1 MPFNNPPM
9 PWREF
14 ERRLSGRPDP
24 NDSERD
30 GPGGSDGGRSD
41 DRGGQE
47 GGGQGSDAG
56 LAPATP
62 LRPSQRRGHGSD
74 REPDG
79 GDSPAW
85 SRKRPA
91 YEAPAIPLS
100 DPSPVPYA
108 ELHAHSSFSFLD
120 GSSDPEQLVEE
131 AVALGLQ
138 ALALTDHDGMYGIA
152 RFAEAAGALGLPT
165 VFGAELNTGIELPST
180 RTERAIAARVGVPDP
195 PGTHLLVLARN
206 PAGYASLCRAISQ
219 ANLRGGAKGR
229 PVYDLNELAELS
241 NDNWLILTGC
251 RKGSVRQALE
261 PVYGAFALDPARR
274 ALAEL
279 IDRFG
284 RNNVAVELTHA
295 LEPLADERYA
305 ALAGLAGEQRLQLVA
320 STAAHYAAPQH
331 RPLATAM
338 AAVRARTSMDA
349 LDGWLPAWAGQHL
362 RSGAEMAAR
371 FRRYPEAVAAAARL
385 GAELAFPLR
394 LVAPN
399 LPPFPVPDGHD
410 EMSYLRQLTFDG
422 ARARYGPRGPATE
435 RAYRQLE
442 HELAIIDSLGFPG
455 YFLVVWELT
464 QFCAERGILCQG
476 RGSAANSAVCFA
488 IGITAVDAVG
498 HNLLF
503 ERFLAP
509 ERDGPP
515 DIDID
520 IESGRRE
527 EVIQHVYQR
536 HGRQHAAQVAN
547 VITYRPR
554 SAVRDIARA
563 LGYAPGQQDAWSKQM
578 ERYYWAEPP
587 TGATQPADEPA
598 AQPATTRLATTYPAT
613 AQPATAQP
621 ATAHPADDADAV
633 PAQVL
638 ALAEQLQHAPRHLG
652 IHSGGMVICDRPVIE
667 VCPVE
672 WARMP
677 GRTVLQWDKDDCAA
691 TGLVKFDLLG
701 LGMLS
706 ALKYCFDFVASWHG
720 HRYGLHEIPPEDP
733 KVYDMLC
740 AADTVGVFQVESR
753 AQMATLPRLKPRTF
767 YDLVIEIALIRPGPI
782 QGDSVHPYLRRKNG
796 LEPVTYPHPILQPAL
811 ERTLGVPLFQEQ
823 LMRLAID
830 AAGCS
835 PAEADQVRRAMGS
848 KRSEEKMAR
857 LRDRLYEGM
866 RANGITGAVAD
877 DIYTKIKAFAAFGFA
892 ESHSISFAFLVYA
905 SSWLKLYYPAA
916 FCASLLNAQPMGFYS
931 PQSLVQDAKRH
942 GVAVRGPDINSSLAA
957 ASLQEAA
964 EDESSYAGPGPRQP
978 AVRLGLSSVRS
989 ISDELAERIV
999 AEREHGSYTSMAGLA
1014 RRVGL
1019 NTTQLEALATAGA
1032 FESFGTSRRE
1042 ALWVAGAAADYRPG
1056 QLDLPAPSE
1065 EHIPALPEMTE
1076 PEQLM
1081 ADLWATGITRDRYPT
1096 AMIRERLN
1104 SLGVI
1109 TSKHLRGLPD
1119 RTRVIVGGIVT
1130 HRQRPATARGVIF
1143 VNLEDEFGMVN
1154 VICDPVVWQRHHRV
1168 AVGSGGLLIRGMLE
1182 RSDGVL
1188 NVLAERIEPL
1198 NLGLRST
1205 ARDFR

>member
-1 MPFNNPPM
+1 MGFNTPVV
-9 PWREF
+9 PWREL
-14 ERRLSGRPDP
+14 ERRLSGRPEP
-24 NDSERD
+24 
-30 GPGGSDGGRSD
+30 GSDPTDGSGTADPGLGKD
-41 DRGGQE
+41 DSTE
-47 GGGQGSDAG
+47 
-56 LAPATP
+56 PTP
-62 LRPSQRRGHGSD
+62 LRPSHRRGHGSD

-85 SRKRPA
+85 SRKRSA
-91 YEAPAIPLS
+91 YEAPAIPLAGS
-100 DPSPVPYA
+100 SPVPYA

-120 GSSDPEQLVEE
+120 GSCDPEQLVEE

-138 ALALTDHDGMYGIA
+138 ALALTDHDGMYGVA
-152 RFAEAAGALGLPT
+152 RFAEAADALGLPT
-165 VFGAELNTGIELPST
+165 VFGAELNTGIELP
-180 RTERAIAARVGVPDP
+180 RTKSERSMAARTGTPDP

-206 PAGYASLCRAISQ
+206 PTGYASLCRAISQ

-241 NDNWLILTGC
+241 NDNWLVLTGC

-261 PVYGAFALDPARR
+261 GNTEGSDVPYGTFALDPARQ

-279 IDRFG
+279 VGRFG
-284 RNNVAVELTHA
+284 RDNVAVELTHA

-305 ALAGLAGEQRLQLVA
+305 ALAELAGEQRLQLVA
-320 STAAHYAAPQH
+320 STAAHYAAPRN

-338 AAVRARTSMDA
+338 AAVRARTSLDA
-349 LDGWLPAWAGQHL
+349 LDGWLPAWSGQHL
-362 RSGAEMAAR
+362 RSGAEVAAR

-385 GAELAFPLR
+385 GSELAFPLK

-399 LPPFPVPDGHD
+399 LPPFPVPDGHGD
-410 EMSYLRQLTFDG
+410 GSEMGYLRELTYQG
-422 ARARYGPRGPATE
+422 ARTRYGPPGPATD

-442 HELAIIDSLGFPG
+442 HELAIIEELGFPG

-488 IGITAVDAVG
+488 IGITAVDSVG

-520 IESGRRE
+520 IESDRRE
-527 EVIQHVYQR
+527 EVIQHVYAR

-563 LGYAPGQQDAWSKQM
+563 LGYAPGQQDAWSKQID
-578 ERYYWAEPP
+578 RGYYWSGNTEQSLQQAGADNSESSAQQDGSAEQTEAIPP
-587 TGATQPADEPA
+587 
-598 AQPATTRLATTYPAT
+598 
-613 AQPATAQP
+613 
-621 ATAHPADDADAV
+621 
-633 PAQVL
+633 QVL
-638 ALAEQLQHAPRHLG
+638 ALAEQLQNAPRHLG

-672 WARMP
+672 WGRMP

-706 ALKYCFDFVASWHG
+706 ALKYCFDFVETWHG

-740 AADTVGVFQVESR
+740 AADTIGVFQVESR

-796 LEPVTYPHPILQPAL
+796 LEPVTYPHPLLQPAL
-811 ERTLGVPLFQEQ
+811 ERTLGIPLFQEQ

-835 PAEADQVRRAMGS
+835 PSEADQVRRAMGS

-877 DIYTKIKAFAAFGFA
+877 DIFTKIKSFAAFGFA

-905 SSWLKLYYPAA
+905 SSWMKLYYPAA
-916 FCASLLNAQPMGFYS
+916 FCAGLLNAQPMGFYS
-931 PQSLVQDAKRH
+931 PPTLVQDAKRH
-942 GVAVRGPDINSSLAA
+942 GVAVRGPDVNFSLAA
-957 ASLQEAA
+957 ASLQET
-964 EDESSYAGPGPRQP
+964 EEGESSYTGPGPHQP
-978 AVRLGLSSVRS
+978 AVRLGLSSVRT
-989 ISDELAERIV
+989 ISDELAQRIV
-999 AEREHGSYTSMAGLA
+999 TEREHGSFTSLTELA

-1032 FESFGTSRRE
+1032 FDSLSTGRRE

-1056 QLDLPAPSE
+1056 QLELAAPSE
-1065 EHIPALPEMTE
+1065 QQIPPLPAMTE

-1081 ADLWATGITRDRYPT
+1081 ADLWATGITRDCYPT
-1096 AMIRERLN
+1096 ALIRDRLD

-1109 TSKHLRGLPD
+1109 ASNRLRGLED
-1119 RTRVIVGGIVT
+1119 RTRVTVGGVVT

-1143 VNLEDEFGMVN
+1143 VNLEDEFGMIN
-1154 VICDPVVWQRHHRV
+1154 VICDPVVWQRYHRV
-1168 AVGSGGLLIRGMLE
+1168 AVSAGGLLIRGMLE
-1182 RSDGVL
+1182 RADGVL
-1188 NVLAERIEPL
+1188 NVVAERIERLP
-1198 NLGLRST
+1198 LGLRPSS
-1205 ARDFR
+1205 RDFR

>member
-1 MPFNNPPM
+1 MGFNNPVV
-9 PWREF
+9 PWREL
-14 ERRLSGRPDP
+14 ERRLSGRPSPDANDP
-24 NDSERD
+24 D
-30 GPGGSDGGRSD
+30 GN
-41 DRGGQE
+41 GGQNPD
-47 GGGQGSDAG
+47 GHDPDSHDPDSQDPTPVTP
-56 LAPATP
+56 LAPS
-62 LRPSQRRGHGSD
+62 RRRGHGSD

-91 YEAPAIPLS
+91 YEAPAIPLT
-100 DPSPVPYA
+100 DTSPVPYA

-120 GSSDPEQLVEE
+120 GACDPEQLVEE

-138 ALALTDHDGMYGIA
+138 ALALTDHDGMYGVA
-152 RFAEAAGALGLPT
+152 RFAEAADALGLPT
-165 VFGAELNTGIELPST
+165 VFGAELNTGIELPRT
-180 RTERAIAARVGVPDP
+180 RTERSIAARTGIPDP

-229 PVYDLNELAELS
+229 PVYDLNELTELAG
-241 NDNWLILTGC
+241 DNWLVLTGC

-261 PVYGAFALDPARR
+261 GTANSGASGSNAAYGTFALDPARG
-274 ALAEL
+274 ALNEL

-284 RNNVAVELTHA
+284 RDNVAVELTHA

-305 ALAGLAGEQRLQLVA
+305 ALAELAGEQRLQLVA
-320 STAAHYAAPQH
+320 STAAHYAAPRN

-349 LDGWLPAWAGQHL
+349 LDGWLPAWSGQHL
-362 RSGAEMAAR
+362 RSGAEIAAR
-371 FRRYPEAVAAAARL
+371 FRHYPHAVATAARL
-385 GAELAFPLR
+385 GTELAFPLR

-399 LPPFPVPDGHD
+399 LPPFPVPDGIGD
-410 EMSYLRQLTFDG
+410 GTEMSYLRLLTYEG
-422 ARARYGPRGPATE
+422 ARTRYGPPGPATD
-435 RAYRQLE
+435 RAYRQLK

-488 IGITAVDAVG
+488 LGITAVDSVG

-520 IESGRRE
+520 IESDRRE
-527 EVIQHVYQR
+527 EVIQHVYER

-563 LGYAPGQQDAWSKQM
+563 LGYAPGQQDAWSKQIDHG
-578 ERYYWAEPP
+578 YYWSGDTERSLQQA
-587 TGATQPADEPA
+587 GSAD
-598 AQPATTRLATTYPAT
+598 
-613 AQPATAQP
+613 
-621 ATAHPADDADAV
+621 TAHPADPGRAGDPV
-633 PAQVL
+633 PEQVL

-672 WARMP
+672 WGRMP

-706 ALKYCFDFVASWHG
+706 ALKYCFEFVEKHHG

-796 LEPVTYPHPILQPAL
+796 LEPVTYPHPLLQPAL
-811 ERTLGVPLFQEQ
+811 ERTLGIPLFQEQ

-830 AAGCS
+830 GAGCTA
-835 PAEADQVRRAMGS
+835 AEADQVRRAMGS
-848 KRSEEKMAR
+848 KRSEEKMDR
-857 LRDRLYEGM
+857 LRDRLYDGM

-877 DIYTKIKAFAAFGFA
+877 DIYTKIKSFAAFGFA

-916 FCASLLNAQPMGFYS
+916 FCAALLNAQPMGFYS
-931 PQSLVQDAKRH
+931 PQTLVHDAKRH
-942 GVAVRGPDINSSLAA
+942 GVAVCGPDINSSLAA
-957 ASLQEAA
+957 ACLQDAYPNSDGDEA
-964 EDESSYAGPGPRQP
+964 SYSGPGPRQP
-978 AVRLGLSSVRS
+978 AVRLGLSSVRA
-989 ISDELAERIV
+989 ISAELAERIV
-999 AEREHGSYTSMAGLA
+999 AEREHGDYTSLTELA

-1032 FESFGTSRRE
+1032 FESLGTSRRE

-1056 QLDLPAPSE
+1056 QLELSAPSE
-1065 EHIPALPEMTE
+1065 EHIPTLPEMTE

-1081 ADLWATGITRDRYPT
+1081 ADLWATGITRDCYPT
-1096 AMIRERLN
+1096 AMIRQRLD

-1109 TSKHLRGLPD
+1109 TSARLRTLAD
-1119 RTRVIVGGIVT
+1119 RTRVTVGGIVT

-1143 VNLEDEFGMVN
+1143 VNLEDEFGMIN

-1182 RSDGVL
+1182 RADGVL

-1198 NLGLRST
+1198 NLGLRTT

>member
-1 MPFNNPPM
+1 MGFNNPVV
-9 PWREF
+9 PWREL
-14 ERRLSGRPDP
+14 ERRLSGRPSPDDP
-24 NDSERD
+24 PYQAPDHSDGDGEHD
-30 GPGGSDGGRSD
+30 GPGIDP
-41 DRGGQE
+41 
-47 GGGQGSDAG
+47 
-56 LAPATP
+56 AP
-62 LRPSQRRGHGSD
+62 LELSRRRGHGSD

-91 YEAPAIPLS
+91 YEAPAIPLAG
-100 DPSPVPYA
+100 DSPVPYA

-120 GSSDPEQLVEE
+120 GSCDPEQLVEE

-138 ALALTDHDGMYGIA
+138 ALALTDHDGMYGVA
-152 RFAEAAGALGLPT
+152 RFAEAADALGLPT
-165 VFGAELNTGIELPST
+165 VFGAELNTGIELPRT
-180 RTERAIAARVGVPDP
+180 RTERSIAARTGVPDP

-229 PVYDLNELAELS
+229 PVYDLDELTGLC

-261 PVYGAFALDPARR
+261 PDYGTFALDPARH

-279 IDRFG
+279 VDRFG
-284 RNNVAVELTHA
+284 RDNVAVELTHA

-305 ALAGLAGEQRLQLVA
+305 ALAELAGEQRLQLIA
-320 STAAHYAAPQH
+320 STAAHYAAPRN

-349 LDGWLPAWAGQHL
+349 LDGWLPGWAGQHL
-362 RSGAEMAAR
+362 RSGAELAAR
-371 FRRYPEAVAAAARL
+371 FRHYPQAVATAARL

-399 LPPFPVPDGHD
+399 LPPFPVPDGIGD
-410 EMSYLRQLTFDG
+410 GTEMGYLRQLTYEG
-422 ARARYGPRGPATE
+422 ARTRYGPPGPATD

-442 HELAIIDSLGFPG
+442 HELAIIDELGFPG

-464 QFCAERGILCQG
+464 QFCRERGILCQG

-520 IESGRRE
+520 IESDRRE
-527 EVIQHVYQR
+527 EVIQHVYAR

-578 ERYYWAEPP
+578 ESSYYWAEPSQEA
-587 TGATQPADEPA
+587 ATQQPEK
-598 AQPATTRLATTYPAT
+598 AQPPGTSR
-613 AQPATAQP
+613 Q
-621 ATAHPADDADAV
+621 DDDPDAV
-633 PAQVL
+633 PEQVL

-672 WARMP
+672 WGRMP

-706 ALKYCFDFVASWHG
+706 ALKYCFDFVEAHHG

-811 ERTLGVPLFQEQ
+811 ERTLGIPLFQEQ

-835 PAEADQVRRAMGS
+835 AAEADQVRRAMGS

-916 FCASLLNAQPMGFYS
+916 FCAALLNAQPMGFYS

-957 ASLQEAA
+957 ASLQDASEG
-964 EDESSYAGPGPRQP
+964 ESSYSGPGPRQP

-989 ISDELAERIV
+989 ISAELAERIV
-999 AEREHGSYTSMAGLA
+999 AEREHGNYTSMTELA
-1014 RRVGL
+1014 RRIGL

-1032 FESFGTSRRE
+1032 VESLGVSRRE

-1065 EHIPALPEMTE
+1065 EHIPALPEMSE

-1096 AMIRERLN
+1096 AMIRERLD

-1109 TSKHLRGLPD
+1109 SSAQLRRLPD
-1119 RTRVIVGGIVT
+1119 RTRVTVGGIVT

-1143 VNLEDEFGMVN
+1143 VNLEDEFGMIN
-1154 VICDPVVWQRHHRV
+1154 VICDPVVWQRHRKV

-1182 RSDGVL
+1182 RADGVL
-1188 NVLAERIEPL
+1188 NVVAERIEPL
-1198 NLGLRST
+1198 NLGLRTTS
-1205 ARDFR
+1205 RDFR

>member
-1 MPFNNPPM
+1 MGFNNPVV
-9 PWREF
+9 PWREL
-14 ERRLSGRPDP
+14 ERRLSGRPAPD
-24 NDSERD
+24 D
-30 GPGGSDGGRSD
+30 GTPDGTAPDNRVPGGIV
-41 DRGGQE
+41 
-47 GGGQGSDAG
+47 
-56 LAPATP
+56 
-62 LRPSQRRGHGSD
+62 
-74 REPDG
+74 PDG

-91 YEAPAIPLS
+91 YEAPATPLAT
-100 DPSPVPYA
+100 PAPGGTVPYA

-120 GSSDPEQLVEE
+120 GSCDPEQLVEE

-138 ALALTDHDGMYGIA
+138 ALALTDHDGMYGVA
-152 RFAEAAGALGLPT
+152 RFAEAADALGLPT

-180 RTERAIAARVGVPDP
+180 RTERAIAARSGVPDP

-229 PVYDLNELAELS
+229 PVYDMDELAELS
-241 NDNWLILTGC
+241 GDNWLILTGC

-261 PVYGAFALDPARR
+261 PEPGSGAFALDPARR
-274 ALAEL
+274 ALAGL
-279 IDRFG
+279 VDRFG
-284 RNNVAVELTHA
+284 RDNVAVELTHA

-305 ALAGLAGEQRLQLVA
+305 ALAELAAEQRLQLVA
-320 STAAHYAAPQH
+320 STAAHYAAPRH

-338 AAVRARTSMDA
+338 AAVRARTSLDA
-349 LDGWLPAWAGQHL
+349 LDGWLPGWAGQHL
-362 RSGAEMAAR
+362 RSGAEVAAR
-371 FRRYPEAVAAAARL
+371 LRHYPQAVAAAARL

-394 LVAPN
+394 LVAPK
-399 LPPFPVPDGHD
+399 LPPFPVPDGVAD
-410 EMSYLRQLTFDG
+410 EMSYLRQLTYAG
-422 ARARYGPRGPATE
+422 ARTRYGPPGPATD

-442 HELAIIDSLGFPG
+442 HELAVIDELGFPG

-488 IGITAVDAVG
+488 LGITAVDSVG

-520 IESGRRE
+520 IESDRRE
-527 EVIQHVYQR
+527 EVIQHVYSR

-554 SAVRDIARA
+554 SAVRDIAKA
-563 LGYAPGQQDAWSKQM
+563 LGYAQGQQDAWSKQVGHG
-578 ERYYWAEPP
+578 YW
-587 TGATQPADEPA
+587 TGQEQPLRQAGQTQTGQTQPSGTQPAD
-598 AQPATTRLATTYPAT
+598 
-613 AQPATAQP
+613 
-621 ATAHPADDADAV
+621 AV
-633 PAQVL
+633 PEQVL
-638 ALAEQLQHAPRHLG
+638 ALAGQLENAPRHLG

-672 WARMP
+672 WGRMP

-706 ALKYCFDFVASWHG
+706 ALKYCFEFVESHHG
-720 HRYGLHEIPPEDP
+720 HRYDLHEIPPEDP

-740 AADTVGVFQVESR
+740 AADTVGVFQIESR

-782 QGDSVHPYLRRKNG
+782 QGDSVHPYLRRRNG
-796 LEPVTYPHPILQPAL
+796 LEPVTYPHPSLQPAL
-811 ERTLGVPLFQEQ
+811 ERTYGVPLFQEQ

-830 AAGCS
+830 GAGCTA
-835 PAEADQVRRAMGS
+835 AEADQVRRAMGS

-877 DIYTKIKAFAAFGFA
+877 DIYTKIKSFAAYGFA

-916 FCASLLNAQPMGFYS
+916 FCAALLNAQPMGFYS

-942 GVAVRGPDINSSLAA
+942 GVAVRGPDINASLAA
-957 ASLQEAA
+957 ASLADA
-964 EDESSYAGPGPRQP
+964 EPGESSYPGPGPAQP

-989 ISDELAERIV
+989 ISDELARRIV
-999 AEREHGSYTSMAGLA
+999 AERERSPYTSITELA

-1032 FESFGTSRRE
+1032 LDSLGVSRRE

-1056 QLDLPAPSE
+1056 QLELAAPSE
-1065 EHIPALPEMTE
+1065 QRIPPLPEMTE

-1096 AMIRERLN
+1096 AMIRQRLD
-1104 SLGVI
+1104 SLGVVP
-1109 TSKHLRGLPD
+1109 SDRLRQLPD
-1119 RTRVIVGGIVT
+1119 RTRVVIGGIVT

-1143 VNLEDEFGMVN
+1143 VNLEDEFGMIN

-1168 AVGSGGLLIRGMLE
+1168 ALGSGGLLIRGMLE
-1182 RSDGVL
+1182 RSDGVV

-1198 NLGLRST
+1198 NLGMRTT

>member
-1 MPFNNPPM
+1 MGFNNPVV
-9 PWREF
+9 PWREL
-14 ERRLSGRPDP
+14 ERRLSGRPSPD
-24 NDSERD
+24 ERPGTD
-30 GPGGSDGGRSD
+30 GEA
-41 DRGGQE
+41 GGQDP
-47 GGGQGSDAG
+47 G
-56 LAPATP
+56 PATP
-62 LRPSQRRGHGSD
+62 LDRRRGHGSD

-91 YEAPAIPLS
+91 YEAPPIPQS
-100 DPSPVPYA
+100 GSPIPYA

-120 GSSDPEQLVEE
+120 GASDPEQLVEE

-138 ALALTDHDGMYGIA
+138 ALALTDHDGMYGVA
-152 RFAEAAGALGLPT
+152 RFAEAADALGLPT
-165 VFGAELNTGIELPST
+165 VFGAELNTGIELPRT
-180 RTERAIAARVGVPDP
+180 RTERSIAARTGIPDP

-229 PVYDLNELAELS
+229 PVYDLNELTDLS

-261 PVYGAFALDPARR
+261 SSEGQLSNASYGTFALDPARR

-279 IDRFG
+279 VDRFG
-284 RNNVAVELTHA
+284 RDNVAVELTHA

-305 ALAGLAGEQRLQLVA
+305 ALAELAGEQRLQLVA
-320 STAAHYAAPQH
+320 STAAHYAAPRNRQ
-331 RPLATAM
+331 LATAM

-362 RSGAEMAAR
+362 RSGAEVAAR
-371 FRRYPEAVAAAARL
+371 FRRYPQAVSTAARL
-385 GAELAFPLR
+385 GTELAFPLR

-399 LPPFPVPDGHD
+399 LPPFPVPDGVAD
-410 EMSYLRQLTFDG
+410 EMSYLRLLTYDG
-422 ARARYGPRGPATE
+422 ARTRYGPRGPATD
-435 RAYRQLE
+435 RAYHQLE
-442 HELAIIDSLGFPG
+442 HELAIIDELGFPG

-464 QFCAERGILCQG
+464 RFCDERGILCQG

-488 IGITAVDAVG
+488 LGITAVDSVG

-520 IESGRRE
+520 IESDRRE
-527 EVIQHVYQR
+527 EVIQHVYER

-563 LGYAPGQQDAWSKQM
+563 LGYAPGQQDAWSKQIDYG
-578 ERYYWAEPP
+578 YYWSGQSEQSLRQA
-587 TGATQPADEPA
+587 GA
-598 AQPATTRLATTYPAT
+598 AQQAGT
-613 AQPATAQP
+613 AQQGTAQH
-621 ATAHPADDADAV
+621 AGTDTDAV
-633 PAQVL
+633 PEQVL
-638 ALAEQLQHAPRHLG
+638 ALAEQLQNAPRHLG

-672 WARMP
+672 WGRMP

-706 ALKYCFDFVASWHG
+706 ALKYCFEFVESWHG

-740 AADTVGVFQVESR
+740 AADTVGVFQIESR

-811 ERTLGVPLFQEQ
+811 ERTLGIPLFQEQ

-835 PAEADQVRRAMGS
+835 AAEADQVRRAMGS
-848 KRSEEKMAR
+848 KRSEQKMAR
-857 LRDRLYEGM
+857 LRDRLYDGM

-916 FCASLLNAQPMGFYS
+916 FCAALLNAQPMGFYS
-931 PQSLVQDAKRH
+931 PQTLVHDAKRH
-942 GVAVRGPDINSSLAA
+942 GVAVRGPDINASLALA
-957 ASLQEAA
+957 CLQ
-964 EDESSYAGPGPRQP
+964 DPVDGESGYAGPGPHQP
-978 AVRLGLSSVRS
+978 AVRLGLSSVRA
-989 ISDELAERIV
+989 ISAELAQRIV
-999 AEREHGSYTSMAGLA
+999 AERERGDYTGITELA

-1032 FESFGTSRRE
+1032 FESLGTSRRE

-1056 QLDLPAPSE
+1056 QLDLPSPSE
-1065 EHIPALPEMTE
+1065 ERIPALPEMTE

-1081 ADLWATGITRDRYPT
+1081 ADLWATGITRDCNPT
-1096 AMIRERLN
+1096 ALIRERLN

-1109 TSKHLRGLPD
+1109 DSRRLRGLPD
-1119 RTRVIVGGIVT
+1119 RTRVTVGGIVT

-1143 VNLEDEFGMVN
+1143 VNLEDEFGMIN

-1182 RSDGVL
+1182 RSDGVV

-1198 NLGLRST
+1198 FLGLRNTS
-1205 ARDFR
+1205 RDFR

>member
-1 MPFNNPPM
+1 MAA
-9 PWREF
+9 
-14 ERRLSGRPDP
+14 
-24 NDSERD
+24 
-30 GPGGSDGGRSD
+30 
-41 DRGGQE
+41 
-47 GGGQGSDAG
+47 DA
-56 LAPATP
+56 
-62 LRPSQRRGHGSD
+62 R
-74 REPDG
+74 
-79 GDSPAW
+79 
-85 SRKRPA
+85 
-91 YEAPAIPLS
+91 
-100 DPSPVPYA
+100 VPYA

-120 GSSDPEQLVEE
+120 GSCDPEQLVEE

-138 ALALTDHDGMYGIA
+138 SLALTDHDGMYGVA
-152 RFAEAAGALGLPT
+152 RFAEAAEALGLPT

-180 RTERAIAARVGVPDP
+180 KSERAIAARSGIADP

-206 PAGYASLCRAISQ
+206 PAGYASLCRGISQ

-229 PVYDLNELAELS
+229 PVYDLNELTELAQG
-241 NDNWLILTGC
+241 NWLVLTGC

-261 PVYGAFALDPARR
+261 PSYGTFAPNPARA

-279 IDRFG
+279 VDRFG
-284 RNNVAVELTHA
+284 RDNVAVELTHA

-305 ALAGLAGEQRLQLVA
+305 ALAELAGEQRLQLVA
-320 STAAHYAAPQH
+320 STAAHYAAPRN

-338 AAVRARTSMDA
+338 AAVRARTSLDA
-349 LDGWLPAWAGQHL
+349 LDGWLPAWSGQHL

-371 FRRYPEAVAAAARL
+371 FRRYPQAVAAAARL
-385 GAELAFPLR
+385 GTELAFPLR

-399 LPPFPVPDGHD
+399 LPPFPVPPGHGDGS
-410 EMSYLRQLTFDG
+410 EMSYLRELTYQG
-422 ARARYGPRGPATE
+422 ARERYGPPGPATD

-442 HELAIIDSLGFPG
+442 HELAIIDELGFPG

-464 QFCAERGILCQG
+464 RFCAERGILCQG

-520 IESGRRE
+520 IESDRRE
-527 EVIQHVYQR
+527 EVIQHVYEM

-554 SAVRDIARA
+554 SAVRDIAKA

-578 ERYYWAEPP
+578 ASHYWQPEQPEQP
-587 TGATQPADEPA
+587 DQPEQPEQPEQPAAGVPDTSRPRD
-598 AQPATTRLATTYPAT
+598 P
-613 AQPATAQP
+613 
-621 ATAHPADDADAV
+621 DAV
-633 PAQVL
+633 PDRVL
-638 ALAEQLQHAPRHLG
+638 ALAEQLQNAPRHLG

-672 WARMP
+672 WGRMP

-706 ALKYCFDFVASWHG
+706 ALKYCFDFVEDWHG
-720 HRYGLHEIPPEDP
+720 HRYGLHQIPPEDP

-740 AADTVGVFQVESR
+740 AADTVGVFQIESR

-796 LEPVTYPHPILQPAL
+796 LEPVTYPHPLLQPAL

-848 KRSEEKMAR
+848 KRSEEKMGR
-857 LRDRLYEGM
+857 LRERLYAGM
-866 RANGITGAVAD
+866 AANGITGAVAD
-877 DIYTKIKAFAAFGFA
+877 DIFTKIKAFAAFGFA

-931 PQSLVQDAKRH
+931 PQTLVQDAKRH
-942 GVAVRGPDINSSLAA
+942 GVAVRNPDINSSLAA
-957 ASLQEAA
+957 ASLQPAT
-964 EDESSYAGPGPRQP
+964 DGESSYSGPGPAQP

-989 ISDELAERIV
+989 IGDELAERIV
-999 AEREHGSYTSMAGLA
+999 AERDRGGAFSSLSELA

-1019 NTTQLEALATAGA
+1019 STVQLEALATAGA
-1032 FESFGTSRRE
+1032 FEGLGTSRRE
-1042 ALWVAGAAADYRPG
+1042 ALWVAGAAADHRPG
-1056 QLDLPAPSE
+1056 QLELAAPSE
-1065 EHIPALPEMTE
+1065 
-1076 PEQLM
+1076 Q
-1081 ADLWATGITRDRYPT
+1081 
-1096 AMIRERLN
+1096 
-1104 SLGVI
+1104 
-1109 TSKHLRGLPD
+1109 
-1119 RTRVIVGGIVT
+1119 
-1130 HRQRPATARGVIF
+1130 Q
-1143 VNLEDEFGMVN
+1143 
-1154 VICDPVVWQRHHRV
+1154 
-1168 AVGSGGLLIRGMLE
+1168 
-1182 RSDGVL
+1182 
-1188 NVLAERIEPL
+1188 
-1198 NLGLRST
+1198 
-1205 ARDFR
+1205 

>member
-1 MPFNNPPM
+1 MGFDNPVV
-9 PWREF
+9 PWRELK
-14 ERRLSGRPDP
+14 RRLSGRPEPGAGPADAP
-24 NDSERD
+24 ESTAAD
-30 GPGGSDGGRSD
+30 GNTEP
-41 DRGGQE
+41 
-47 GGGQGSDAG
+47 
-56 LAPATP
+56 TP
-62 LRPSQRRGHGSD
+62 LHRRRGHGSD

-91 YEAPAIPLS
+91 YEAPAIPLA
-100 DPSPVPYA
+100 DTSPVPYA

-120 GSSDPEQLVEE
+120 GSCDPEQLVEE

-138 ALALTDHDGMYGIA
+138 ALALTDHDGMYGVA
-152 RFAEAAGALGLPT
+152 RFAEAADALGLPT
-165 VFGAELNTGIELPST
+165 VFGAELNTGIALPST
-180 RTERAIAARVGVPDP
+180 KSERAIAARTGNPDP

-229 PVYDLNELAELS
+229 PVYDLDELAELS
-241 NDNWLILTGC
+241 NDNWLVLTGC

-261 PVYGAFALDPARR
+261 GNEGSQVPYGTFALDPARQ

-279 IDRFG
+279 IGRFG
-284 RNNVAVELTHA
+284 RDNVAVELTHA

-305 ALAGLAGEQRLQLVA
+305 ALAELAGEQRLQLVA
-320 STAAHYAAPQH
+320 STAAHYAAPRN

-338 AAVRARTSMDA
+338 AAVRARTSLDA
-349 LDGWLPAWAGQHL
+349 LDGWLPAWSGQHL
-362 RSGAEMAAR
+362 RSGAEVAAR
-371 FRRYPEAVAAAARL
+371 FRRYPHAVSAAARL
-385 GAELAFPLR
+385 GTELAFPLR
-394 LVAPN
+394 LVAPK
-399 LPPFPVPDGHD
+399 LPPFPVPDGVGD
-410 EMSYLRQLTFDG
+410 EMSYLRQLTYAG
-422 ARARYGPRGPATE
+422 ARTRYGPPGPATD

-442 HELAIIDSLGFPG
+442 HELAIIDELGFPG

-488 IGITAVDAVG
+488 LGITAVDSVG

-520 IESGRRE
+520 IESDRRE
-527 EVIQHVYQR
+527 EVIQHVYAR

-563 LGYAPGQQDAWSKQM
+563 LGYAPGQQDAWSK
-578 ERYYWAEPP
+578 RIDHGYYWSGNPEQSLRQAG
-587 TGATQPADEPA
+587 TDHPA
-598 AQPATTRLATTYPAT
+598 AEAGTDHPATEAGTDDPAK
-613 AQPATAQP
+613 Q
-621 ATAHPADDADAV
+621 DDAI
-633 PAQVL
+633 PQQVL
-638 ALAEQLQHAPRHLG
+638 ALAEQLQNAPRHLG

-672 WARMP
+672 WGRMA

-706 ALKYCFDFVASWHG
+706 ALKYCFDFVESWHG

-733 KVYDMLC
+733 RVYDMLC
-740 AADTVGVFQVESR
+740 AADTIGVFQVESR

-796 LEPVTYPHPILQPAL
+796 LEPVTYPHPLLQPAL
-811 ERTLGVPLFQEQ
+811 ERTLGIPLFQEQ

-830 AAGCS
+830 AAGCTA
-835 PAEADQVRRAMGS
+835 AEADQVRRAMGS

-866 RANGITGAVAD
+866 AANGITGAVAD
-877 DIYTKIKAFAAFGFA
+877 DIYTKIKSFAAFGFA

-905 SSWLKLYYPAA
+905 SSWMKLYYPAA
-916 FCASLLNAQPMGFYS
+916 FCAALLNAQPMGFYS
-931 PQSLVQDAKRH
+931 PQTLVQDAKRH
-942 GVAVRGPDINSSLAA
+942 GVVVRGPDVNSSLAA
-957 ASLQEAA
+957 ASLQETDDNTDAG
-964 EDESSYAGPGPRQP
+964 ESGYTGPGPHQP
-978 AVRLGLSSVRS
+978 AVRLGLSSVRT
-989 ISDELAERIV
+989 IGDELADRIV
-999 AEREHGSYTSMAGLA
+999 AEREHGSYRSLTELA

-1032 FESFGTSRRE
+1032 FDSLGTGRRE

-1056 QLDLPAPSE
+1056 QLELAAPSE
-1065 EHIPALPEMTE
+1065 QQIPPLPPMTE

-1081 ADLWATGITRDRYPT
+1081 ADLWATGITRDCYPT
-1096 AMIRERLN
+1096 ALIRDRLD

-1109 TSKHLRGLPD
+1109 ASNRLRGLED
-1119 RTRVIVGGIVT
+1119 RTRVTVGGVVT

-1154 VICDPVVWQRHHRV
+1154 VICDPVVWQRYHRV
-1168 AVGSGGLLIRGMLE
+1168 AVSSGGLLVRGMLE
-1182 RSDGVL
+1182 RADGVL
-1188 NVLAERIEPL
+1188 NVIAERIERLP
-1198 NLGLRST
+1198 LGLRASS
-1205 ARDFR
+1205 RDFR